1 MSIEPESTTVLVTGG
16 SGYVAGWMI
25 VGLLRRGY
33 TVRAT
38 LRSLGREEKVRAAI
52 ARQGCADDRL
62 AFVTADLLSD
72 VDWDEAV
79 ADCDTVFH
87 VASPMG
93 QGEPKADLVRPAR
106 EGTERVLKAASRH
119 QVRRFVYTSSVVAAQ
134 APSIPG
140 ELQPRTDETTWTNA
154 QQKGLGEYARSK
166 TLAERMAWDFIQKDS
181 SGMTLATILPGMIL
195 GPVMADGVSGSLE
208 VIYRL
213 LKGKVPAIPHIGFAI
228 TDVQDLVDL
237 NIRAMTN
244 PEAADQ
250 RFLGVGDFL
259 WMSEIAATLREHL
272 GSNASAVTTRALPDF
287 VLRLAAVFQQ
297 EARFMAP
304 MLGKRREFDV
314 SKAAALLDW
323 RPRPSKQTVIDC
335 AESMQRNGL
344 V

>member
-1 MSIEPESTTVLVTGG
+1 MSIAPKSTTVLVTGG

-25 VGLLRRGY
+25 VGLLRQGY
-33 TVRAT
+33 RVRAT
-38 LRSLGREEKVRAAI
+38 LRSLKREEKVRAAI
-52 ARQGCADDRL
+52 GRLVDASDRL
-62 AFVTADLLSD
+62 AFLTADLLSD
-72 VDWDEAV
+72 LGWDEAV
-79 ADCDTVFH
+79 ANCDTVFH

-106 EGTERVLKAASRH
+106 EGTGRVLRAASRH
-119 QVRRFVYTSSVVAAQ
+119 HVRRFVYTSSVVAAQ

-154 QQKGLGEYARSK
+154 QRKGLGEYARSK
-166 TLAERMAWDFIQKDS
+166 TLAERMAWDFIQQDS

-208 VIYRL
+208 VVFRL
-213 LKGKVPAIPHIGFAI
+213 LKGKLPAIPHIGFAI
-228 TDVQDLVDL
+228 TDVEDLVDL
-237 NIRAMTN
+237 HLRAMTS
-244 PEAADQ
+244 PEAANQ

-272 GSNASAVTTRALPDF
+272 GSSASAVTTRSLPDF
-287 VLRLAAVFQQ
+287 VLRLAAVFQH

-314 SKAAALLDW
+314 SKAESLLDW
-323 RPRPSKQTVIDC
+323 VPRPSKQAVIDC
-335 AESMQRNGL
+335 AESMQRNRL